1 MEQFLQMVAVL
12 AALYIAYAL
21 TLKKWDYAS
30 EAKRTERRTQLKEL
44 GLSNTFYFIHAGTLF
59 ILNAASGGLFAVYWL
74 FRQWKAVL
82 VGFRRLSGQPLAG
95 GAFVRTLGGAVT
107 FFGLNAI
114 ICRTCEYMRKKS
126 PLPPWVWGTLWLG
139 GLIGTIL
146 VKPLF
151 WRACC
156 YALWVG
162 APAALQRRLN
172 ALPEQ
177 TLSAKPKPG
186 ELAFAIFGLVCVL
199 GAAAAIRTFIR

>member
-1 MEQFLQMVAVL
+1 MEQFLQMIAVL

-59 ILNAASGGLFAVYWL
+59 ILNAVSGGLFAAYWL

-177 TLSAKPKPG
+177 TLSTKPKSS
-186 ELAFAIFGLVCVL
+186 ELAFAVFGLVCVL
-199 GAAAAIRTFIR
+199 GAAAAIRTFIH